1 MPERVEIGSNLG
13 CCQSHLL
20 CHLDSQLCL
29 QFLFFVLAFFNPLS
43 DHVGRLSPLQCL
55 PEIFNG
61 GIRFLDGSF
70 DAFDGCCVPVGFTGL
85 RYRGRNPLNVAICQQ
100 LAALQHH
107 TILNSFFT
115 NDLLFAFAPFEI
127 IAGVVVICLAR
138 FSCTTVTG
146 HHLPAVAT
154 EQLCGEQIL
163 FPPSS
168 SGGCFFVAI
177 KDIVDPLKQL
187 IFDDTRHTARRF
199 LTFVEVITDVTPVVQ
214 NAMDAVFIKGFAKRS
229 RELSAVQ
236 ITDNVCNCF
245 STGIPFK
252 NLPDNLCF
260 FLIHIVPTFGIHLIA
275 QTRIAAIGQ
284 TLLRIDLH
292 ATANLLGKLRRVVFS
307 HTFQNTFHQNA
318 AGIITD
324 IFPCGDH
331 SHTVLFQFCFVDGA
345 VVAVARKAVKLI
357 YKNALKGMF
366 VTVGNHPLKLGT
378 AVGGSTLGTVNVL
391 PNNEIAV
398 VFGILIAGMEL
409 SLNRLLGLAMAG
421 VAGVD
426 DNIHCFAS
434 PSICSSVSLSRAFIG
449 EAGSKHISTNFCIW
463 GSFCWILGLY
473 SYSFP

>member
-1 MPERVEIGSNLG
+1 LPERVEIGSNLG
-13 CCQSHLL
+13 CCQSHLF

-61 GIRFLDGSF
+61 GIRFLDGNF
-70 DAFDGCCVPVGFTGL
+70 DAFDGCCVPVGFTDLG
-85 RYRGRNPLNVAICQQ
+85 YRGRNPLNVAICQQ

-107 TILNSFFT
+107 TILNFLFT
-115 NDLLFAFAPFEI
+115 DDLLFAFAPFEI
-127 IAGVVVICLAR
+127 IAGVVVIGLAG

-168 SGGCFFVAI
+168 SGRCFFVAI
-177 KDIVDPLKQL
+177 KDIVDTLKQL

-199 LTFVEVITDVTPVVQ
+199 LSFVEVIPDVTPVVQ
-214 NAMDAVFIKGFAKRS
+214 NAVDAVFIKGFAKRS

-292 ATANLLGKLRRVVFS
+292 APANLLGKLRRVVFS
-307 HTFQNTFHQNA
+307 HTFQNAFHQNA
-318 AGIITD
+318 AGIIAD
-324 IFPCGDH
+324 VFPCGDH
-331 SHTVLFQFCFVDGA
+331 PYTVLFQFCLVYGT
-345 VVAVARKAVKLI
+345 VIAVACKAVELI
-357 YKNALKGMF
+357 NKNTFKGMLI
-366 VTVGNHPLKLGT
+366 TVSNHPLELCA
-378 AVGGSTLGTVNVL
+378 AVGGSALGTVDIL
-391 PNNEIAV
+391 SDNEIAV
-398 VFGILIAGMEL
+398 VFSILITGMEL
-409 SLNRLLGLAMAG
+409 SLNGLLSLAMTG
-421 VAGVD
+421 VASID

-449 EAGSKHISTNFCIW
+449 DVGSKHISTNFCIW
-463 GSFCWILGLY
+463 GSFC
-473 SYSFP
+473 